1 MIDTYFDIIIIILI
15 SGQVSSH
22 LVTPPPSDHH
32 TVHRQQ
38 ELSRPRPPGPQH
50 QEELP
55 VHVLEGHLSPHPG
68 LTVRAVLLDLDLA
81 WLASVGPGQH
91 RQCGLAAA
99 RGELLEPEV
108 QAGQGRLGWSDQLL
122 EVELGCVQRGE
133 GDLLVLVASPLPV
146 SPGLAA
152 VSAQN
157 RLLEIIIYRQGKVLT
172 SCCSWIPLY

>member
-1 MIDTYFDIIIIILI
+1 M
-15 SGQVSSH
+15 
-22 LVTPPPSDHH
+22 
-32 TVHRQQ
+32 
-38 ELSRPRPPGPQH
+38 SRPGAPGSQH

-81 WLASVGPGQH
+81 RLASVRPGQY

-122 EVELGCVQRGE
+122 EVELCCVQRGE
-133 GDLLVLVASPLPV
+133 GNLLVLVASPRPV
-146 SPGLAA
+146 SPGLTA
-152 VSAQN
+152 VSTQI
-157 RLLEIIIYRQGKVLT
+157 RLLEMIIYRQEKVLT
-172 SCCSWIPLY
+172 SCCSWIPPY